1 MTDELLVQFLIEAP
15 ELLQRASDDLLAL
28 ERSPRS
34 REPLEGAFRA
44 VHTLKGSVDLFD
56 FAPMGSVLHAAED
69 ALSRL
74 REGGL
79 TAESALIDAVVG
91 AVNETERWIAAI
103 ATTGVMPADQHRIAG
118 RHIAALAAVA
128 ANSEIAMASD
138 EELKWVVDL
147 VRRLAPGRP
156 STSGALVA
164 VQYTPRE
171 GSYFAGDDPIA
182 IAQATPRMEAFFVG
196 LSNPPAL
203 DRYDPFAC
211 NLRIELLSAAPLEEV
226 RAVFRFVPDQVRIA
240 TWEPRPMDDDV
251 GAEGQPAFVADRFV
265 RVSSDGIERIAT
277 LVDDLVV
284 AKNMIG
290 ELTTKAAADRDMGAL
305 IEALNVR
312 RAELDRLV
320 GQLHRQVSELRLVPL
335 APSLR
340 RLPRLVREVASGLGK
355 TIDVTIEDNGVT
367 ADKSIVDGLF
377 EPLVH
382 ILRNA
387 VDHGVEPEALRVER
401 GKPAH
406 GTIQIAVRRVA
417 NQLLVEV
424 GDDGRGVDPSAV
436 RDVARQRGLLSSEA
450 LAALDDQ
457 AAIDLIFIP
466 GFSTAAEVT
475 SVSGRGVGMDAVRAS
490 VAKLGGVV
498 SMASRAG
505 SGATV
510 TIALPLN
517 AVMTKILVVER
528 SGELY
533 GLPLDRVI
541 ETVLV
546 SSDRIVPIRAGR
558 AFVLRGRATPLLDLG
573 ELIGGPPCDWRRP
586 SHKAIV
592 VRTQDGAAAVRV
604 DAVVDSIEIVM
615 RPMSGIMASMSGM
628 LGATLL
634 GDGQIMLVLDLEEL
648 IE

>member
-1 MTDELLVQFLIEAP
+1 VTDELLAQFLIEAP

-28 ERSPRS
+28 ERSPQS

-56 FAPMGSVLHAAED
+56 FAPMNRVLHAAED
-69 ALSRL
+69 ALGRV
-74 REGGL
+74 RDGRL
-79 TAESALIDAVVG
+79 TAGSAVIDAVIG

-103 ATTGVMPADQHRIAG
+103 AATGVMPADQDRIAG

-128 ANSEIAMASD
+128 GDFAVADASAED
-138 EELKWVVDL
+138 TTWVADL
-147 VRRLAPGRP
+147 MRRLSPDRP
-156 STSGALVA
+156 SGSDALVA

-182 IAQATPRMEAFFVG
+182 IAKAAPGIEAFFVG

-211 NLRIELLSAAPLEEV
+211 NLTIQLLSAAPLEEV
-226 RAVFRFVPDQVRIA
+226 RAAFRFVPDQVRIA
-240 TWEPRPMDDDV
+240 AAEPRPMDV
-251 GAEGQPAFVADRFV
+251 GVSAETRPAVVADQFV
-265 RVSSDGIERIAT
+265 RVSSDRIERIAT

-284 AKNMIG
+284 VKNTIG
-290 ELTTKAAADRDMGAL
+290 ELTSKAAAERDMGAL
-305 IEALNVR
+305 IEGLTAR

-320 GQLHRQVSELRLVPL
+320 GQLHQQVVGLRLVPV

-340 RLPRLVREVASGLGK
+340 RLPRLVREIASGLGK
-355 TIDVTIEDNGVT
+355 TVDVTVEDNGVT

-387 VDHGVEPEALRVER
+387 VDHGVEPEDVRRER

-406 GTIQIAVRRVA
+406 GAVWISARRVA
-417 NQLLVEV
+417 NHLVVEV
-424 GDDGRGVDPSAV
+424 ADDGRGVDPAAV
-436 RDVARQRGLLSSEA
+436 RVVAERRGLLTSAA

-457 AAIDLIFIP
+457 AAIDLIFMP
-466 GFSTAAEVT
+466 GFSTAIEVT
-475 SVSGRGVGMDAVRAS
+475 LVSGRGVGMDAVRAS

-498 SMASRAG
+498 SISSRAG

-528 SGELY
+528 GGELY
-533 GLPLDRVI
+533 GLPLDRVL

-546 SSDRIVPIRAGR
+546 SSDRIAPIRAGR
-558 AFVLRGRATPLLDLG
+558 AFVLRDRATPLLDLG

-592 VRTQDGAAAVRV
+592 VRTKEGAAAVRV
-604 DAVVDSIEIVM
+604 DAVLDRMETVM
-615 RPMSGIMASMSGM
+615 RPLSGMMAGMLGM

-634 GDGQIMLVLDLEEL
+634 GDGRIMLVLDLEEL
-648 IE
+648 IG